1 MDSTSCLS
9 NVRKATFT
17 SNFVNSRFSEKQ
29 IIFDGAH
36 ECSCLG
42 WRTKNH
48 FLFVST
54 ENPSY
59 FWWDATHI
67 WQESHGFKGFFI
79 FFCILSGLFQLH
91 LQCLLYLLW
100 RVCIFKH
107 TLHVGKFILQTAF
120 VRKLCEHSLGRMV
133 AAICMKIQIRVMS
146 ASEELHVRKCDPLCA
161 KPECLRMERI
171 PHFRFPF
178 WTLLD
183 NGWSSD
189 LLKSLASYLLHGTIL

>member
-29 IIFDGAH
+29 IILDKAH

-48 FLFVST
+48 FHFVST

-107 TLHVGKFILQTAF
+107 TLHVGKFISQTAF
-120 VRKLCEHSLGRMV
+120 VRKLCEHSLSG
-133 AAICMKIQIRVMS
+133 KDGGS
-146 ASEELHVRKCDPLCA
+146 YLHENTNPCYVRKCDPLCA
-161 KPECLRMERI
+161 KPECLRIERI
-171 PHFRFPF
+171 PHFRLPF

-189 LLKSLASYLLHGTIL
+189 LLKSLASYLLHGTTR